1 MAGYQYRCLAHG
13 FVEVSFPIGT
23 APASVE
29 CNSCRGPA
37 RRVFSSPALTD
48 RHAPGARALDVH
60 QESQSSPGV
69 VTRATNGPTY
79 RAARGT
85 ASPTSRLPRP

>member
-1 MAGYQYRCLAHG
+1 MAGYQYRCPTDG
-13 FVEVSFPIGT
+13 FVRMSFPIGT

-37 RRVFSSPALTD
+37 GRVFSSPALTN
-48 RHAPGARALDVH
+48 RNAPGTRALDMH

-69 VTRATNGPTY
+69 VTRSVAHQTP
-79 RAARGT
+79 RPARGT

>member
-29 CNSCRGPA
+29 CDSCRGPA
-37 RRVFSSPALTD
+37 RRVFSSPALTN
-48 RHAPGARALDVH
+48 RHAPGVKALDMH
-60 QESQSSPGV
+60 EKSQSSPGV
-69 VTRATNGPTY
+69 VTRALRRPDLPT
-79 RAARGT
+79 RGT

>member
-23 APASVE
+23 APVSVE
-29 CNSCRGPA
+29 CDSCRGPA
-37 RRVFSSPALTD
+37 RRVFSSPALTN
-48 RHAPGARALDVH
+48 RHSPGAKALDMH
-60 QESQSSPGV
+60 AMSQSSPGV
-69 VTRATNGPTY
+69 VTRAPNDQTNRST
-79 RAARGT
+79 RGT

>member
-29 CNSCRGPA
+29 CDACRGQA
-37 RRVFSSPALTD
+37 RRVFSSPALTS
-48 RHAPGARALDVH
+48 RHAPGATALDMH
-60 QESQSSPGV
+60 EKSQSTPGV
-69 VTRATNGPTY
+69 VTRVATDQTHRPIRG
-79 RAARGT
+79 AA
-85 ASPTSRLPRP
+85 SRLPRP

>member
-1 MAGYQYRCLAHG
+1 MAGYQYRCVADG

-29 CNSCRGPA
+29 CDSCRGPA
-37 RRVFSSPALTD
+37 RRVFSSPALTN
-48 RHAPGARALDVH
+48 RHAPGVKALDMH
-60 QESQSSPGV
+60 EKSQSSPGV
-69 VTRATNGPTY
+69 VTRATGGKAY
-79 RAARGT
+79 RATRGT